1 MWRCFHGTSPRQDGA
16 TACIGSAAPYL
27 VTNKKSVVQPAAGSG
42 AFQPFTS
49 NVSRLLMSSFVGMQ
63 VGGEGNTV
71 PGCTATGMR
80 RNS

>member
-1 MWRCFHGTSPRQDGA
+1 MRCPQPLYGTCAVLEPQDGA

-27 VTNKKSVVQPAAGSG
+27 VTNRKNVVQPAAGSG

-63 VGGEGNTV
+63 VGGEGV
-71 PGCTATGMR
+71 AG
-80 RNS
+80 